1 MSGKYVLS
9 RVLRGLLTVVI
20 AVILIFFLMRVAPS
34 DPAAM
39 LASEDATP
47 EDIEAIRE
55 AWGLNK
61 PYTEQFVIYIKS
73 LLTGDAGMSYLY
85 SVNAPLYTVKELV
98 LARLPNTIKLAL
110 SSILISVVV
119 AIPVGILM
127 GIKPGSWF
135 DNLMSAICFT
145 INAFPTFFMGLLL
158 LLVFGL
164 RLHLLPTGGN
174 TEPGSVILPAIT
186 LSSHFIVT
194 LIRMTRTEFIHVMS
208 SNFIRTTK
216 AKGLS
221 DLAVLFIHGLRNVA
235 IPLVT
240 LIGLRLGTML
250 GGSVVVETL
259 FRWPGIGNL
268 LITAVNSR
276 DYPTV
281 QFLVPYIALVFVVVN
296 LIVDLLYGVLDP
308 RIKSGQANS

>member
-1 MSGKYVLS
+1 MSLKYFLK
-9 RVLRGLLTVVI
+9 RLARGVLTVAI
-20 AVILIFFLMRVAPS
+20 AIIIIFFLMRVAPS

-61 PYTEQFVIYIKS
+61 PYTEQFVIYLRS
-73 LLTGDAGMSYLY
+73 LITGDAGMSYLY
-85 SVNAPLYTVKELV
+85 AVNAPLYTVTELV
-98 LARLPNTIKLAL
+98 LSRLPNTIKLAFA
-110 SSILISVVV
+110 SIIISIVVS
-119 AIPVGILM
+119 IPIGILM
-127 GIKPGSWF
+127 GIKPNSWF
-135 DNLMSAICFT
+135 DNLMSAVCFV

-164 RLHLLPTGGN
+164 RLRLLPTGGN
-174 TEPGSVILPAIT
+174 TDPGSVILPAIT
-186 LSSHFIVT
+186 LSCHFSVT

-221 DLAVLFIHGLRNVA
+221 DMAILFIHGLRNVA

-268 LITAVNSR
+268 LITAVNGR

-308 RIKSGQANS
+308 RIKTGQSNE

>member
-1 MSGKYVLS
+1 MSTKYLLS
-9 RVLRGLLTVVI
+9 RILRGLLTVAI

-61 PYTEQFVIYIKS
+61 PYSEQFVIYLRS
-73 LLTGDAGMSYLY
+73 LVTGDAGMSYLY
-85 SVNAPLYTVKELV
+85 AVNEPLYTVTELV
-98 LARLPNTIKLAL
+98 VSRLPNTIRLAFA
-110 SSILISVVV
+110 SILISVVIS
-119 AIPVGILM
+119 IPIGILM

-135 DNLMSAICFT
+135 DNLVSGICFI
-145 INAFPTFFMGLLL
+145 INAFPTFFMGLMLL
-158 LLVFGL
+158 LIFGL
-164 RLHLLPTGGN
+164 KLQLLPTGGN

-186 LSSHFIVT
+186 LSCHFSVT

-221 DLAVLFIHGLRNVA
+221 DAAILFIHGLRNVS

-259 FRWPGIGNL
+259 FRWPGIGYL
-268 LITAVNSR
+268 LITAVNGR

-296 LIVDLLYGVLDP
+296 LVVDLLYGVLDP
-308 RIKSGQANS
+308 RIKSGQKS

>member
-1 MSGKYVLS
+1 MSLKYFLTRLV
-9 RVLRGLLTVVI
+9 RGLLTVAI
-20 AVILIFFLMRVAPS
+20 AVVIIFFLMRVAPS

-61 PYTEQFVIYIKS
+61 PYTEQFVIYLKS
-73 LLTGDAGMSYLY
+73 LVTGDAGMSYLY
-85 SVNAPLYTVKELV
+85 AVNAPLYSVTELV
-98 LARLPNTIKLAL
+98 LARLPNTIKLACT
-110 SSILISVVV
+110 SILISVF
-119 AIPVGILM
+119 ASIPIGILM
-127 GIKPGSWF
+127 GIKPNSWF
-135 DNLMSAICFT
+135 DNLMSAVCFV
-145 INAFPTFFMGLLL
+145 INAFPTFFMGLMLL
-158 LLVFGL
+158 LIFGL
-164 RLHLLPTGGN
+164 RLKLLPTGGN
-174 TEPGSVILPAIT
+174 TDPGSVILPAIT
-186 LSSHFIVT
+186 LSGHFSVT

-221 DLAVLFIHGLRNVA
+221 NAAVLFVHGLRNVA

-268 LITAVNSR
+268 LITAVNGR

-308 RIKSGQANS
+308 RIKSSIKGE